1 MNSSDFRRTAREN
14 LAGKWKKA
22 VIISLASLVISL
34 VISFIEKNIPENLSG
49 LISLI
54 LLIIELPLSFGL
66 VSAFVKLYN
75 KYLDVAVIKIRS
87 NKRLHVF
94 KFGSGDKVKLY
105 NKEDV
110 HAFDFLSL
118 GFSNFGKAWSI
129 SLNVLLKLLLP
140 IIMLIISAVLLVV
153 GGVGTFVTNSVAQTS
168 TTVIQSM
175 SGIAVVG
182 FVLYFFSIIWLI
194 VKSYYYQ
201 IAYIIAADDESLTA
215 KDAVERSKEI
225 MTNNRGKLFVLQL
238 SFIGWAILT
247 IFTLGIGYLWL
258 APYMQF
264 ALIAFYKHF
273 SGKDT
278 DTVAIENEN
287 NK

>member
-75 KYLDVAVIKIRS
+75 K
-87 NKRLHVF
+87 
-94 KFGSGDKVKLY
+94 
-105 NKEDV
+105 EDV

-118 GFSNFGKAWSI
+118 GFSNFGRAWAI
-129 SLNVLLKLLLP
+129 SLNIFLKLLLP
-140 IIMLIISAVLLVV
+140 IIVLIVSVVLLVV
-153 GGVGTFVTNSVAQTS
+153 GGLGASFSNSILQTS
-168 TTVIQSM
+168 STVIQSM

-201 IAYIIAADDESLTA
+201 IAYIVAADDESLTA